1 MLPGSRCARRSPS
14 AIRSAAQAIAPGATP
29 AATDDDDM
37 HEAELRTL
45 RRGFA
50 RIMASPQIIGRLAEA
65 GPSGR

>member
-1 MLPGSRCARRSPS
+1 MPCTPGW
-14 AIRSAAQAIAPGATP
+14 
-29 AATDDDDM
+29 
-37 HEAELRTL
+37 AELRTL